1 MFGAPNSRGQLFA
14 ADRSTSRRPVLGR
27 KLTVAEIEDEERFLA
42 SLGMTVSWFE
52 MTALMSGLNTRG
64 ERCLFL

>member
-1 MFGAPNSRGQLFA
+1 MFGAPNSRGQLFE

-27 KLTVAEIEDEERFLA
+27 TLTVVEIEDEVRFLA
-42 SLGMTVSWFE
+42 SLEMTVSWFE
-52 MTALMSGLNTRG
+52 MTALISGLNTRG

>member
-27 KLTVAEIEDEERFLA
+27 TLTVAEIEDEVRFLA
-42 SLGMTVSWFE
+42 ALEMTVSWFE
-52 MTALMSGLNTRG
+52 MTALISGLNTRG